1 MGGQRLL
8 AVGPGAIEQCRV
20 EHEERSDLVGALGGG
35 GPGRVIAQPQVPSK
49 PHKMM
54 YRSRHRRRLY
64 VAEPH
69 LGRLSEV
76 SGLRPFGDTGVWP
89 DFRPYDARNGTQS
102 VTSGP

>member
-20 EHEERSDLVGALGGG
+20 EHEERGDLVGALGGG

-76 SGLRPFGDTGVWP
+76 SGLGRLVTLAFGLTFAP
-89 DFRPYDARNGTQS
+89 MTLGTELNR
-102 VTSGP
+102 